1 MGSGIELL
9 SDAGGDPPQTS
20 TTAGLLDFLKGYL
33 NSPQDACVRNPIYD
47 ELLQVTMRNIYDP
60 SVLGNR
66 DEFLNRYSCDV
77 KSTEDAYKYAEQ
89 AVASLGDPFTEILDP
104 DKLKALTQKVDG
116 GFSGIGISIQSSPD
130 DQAKGPLTV
139 QRVFD
144 GGPAQKAG
152 LRYGD
157 VITKVNGLDLNEFKQ
172 VDALDLIR
180 GKTGTDVLLTVTRDG
195 KEMPFKITRAQ
206 VKAPVVEEKMLD
218 GNVAYISLSTFLQ
231 DDASDQVKAAL
242 LKNKD
247 AKAYILDLR
256 FNPGGSVNNALK
268 IASLFVGD
276 GTLVSTR
283 SRLESDPA
291 HPVWITED
299 YNVSSKATDGTVTIT
314 ATDGRTGR
322 QTFKKEKD
330 IVDKPVVILVNEY
343 SASASEMAAAAIR
356 DNGAAIVVGSQ
367 TFGKGVAQEI
377 IPTGAAAVKVTSTRY
392 YSPHKDWFGD
402 GNKERIGLTP
412 DIVVANPEKAMPLS
426 PEDAQLKRA
435 LELLRNKQYSDDVRK
450 RHSQF
455 SVDPE
460 SYVGW

>member
-20 TTAGLLDFLKGYL
+20 TTAGLLDFLKGYVA
-33 NSPQDACVRNPIYD
+33 SPQDACVRNPVYD
-47 ELLQVTMRNIYDP
+47 ELLQITMRNIYDP

-77 KSTEDAYKYAEQ
+77 KTTEDAYKYAEQ
-89 AVASLGDPFTEILDP
+89 AVDSLGDPFTEILDP

-116 GFSGIGISIQSSPD
+116 GFSGIGIAIQSSPD
-130 DQAKGPLTV
+130 DLAKGPLTV

-152 LRYGD
+152 LRPGD
-157 VITKVNGLDLNEFKQ
+157 VITKVNGLDLTEFKQ
-172 VDALDLIR
+172 NDAVDLIR
-180 GKTGTDVLLTVTRDG
+180 GKTGSNVLLTIVRDG
-195 KEMPFKITRAQ
+195 KEMPLMVTRAQ
-206 VKAPVVEEKMLD
+206 VKAPVVDDKMLD
-218 GNVAYISLSTFLQ
+218 GNVAYISLSNFLQ
-231 DDASDQVKAAL
+231 DDASDEVKAAL
-242 LKNKD
+242 LKHKD

-256 FNPGGSVNNALK
+256 SNPGGSVGNALK

-276 GTLVSTR
+276 GNLVSTR
-283 SRLESDPA
+283 SRLDSDPA

-299 YNVSSKATDGTVTIT
+299 YNVSSKTAEGTVTIT
-314 ATDGRTGR
+314 ASDGRTAR
-322 QTFKKEKD
+322 ESFKKEKD

-343 SASASEMAAAAIR
+343 SASASELTAAAIR
-356 DNGAAIVVGSQ
+356 DNGAAVVIGSQ

-377 IPTGAAAVKVTSTRY
+377 IPAGAAAVKVTSTRY

-412 DIVVANPEKAMPLS
+412 DIVVANPEKALPLS

-435 LELLRNKQYSDDVRK
+435 LEFLQHKQSG
-450 RHSQF
+450 S
-455 SVDPE
+455 E
-460 SYVGW
+460 SHAGW